1 MSSTPKKA
9 EGTSKNVAPSYLS
22 DTFITDDGIEVPPPT
37 RPMGPRRL
45 SRYYDEAANYL
56 RAVAR
61 GDDELPPPPM
71 FMGKVEGLTVKADPS
86 ATLVGLSQMGSI
98 STDEGELDID
108 YDHNQVTLV
117 EDPLGHIGQQILGE
131 PDDGQAL
138 GSDQTDFAAAP
149 IEIGSDS
156 DFISIEDLASGG
168 DAHETAHEN
177 SEANDEPAAGEEA
190 QEEAIS
196 PEEAEVKTNETADQ
210 ADDAVAQAVSAP
222 LATPA
227 LELPSPVR
235 AIDAQGLDLTELDTP
250 AQPVPSERA
259 LASETARAVE
269 SDSSEENTQVPEGK
283 LLAESE
289 SDTSDELCQADLV
302 DGPDASVITGQQ
314 QGGTGALDLS
324 ADAEATDAVE
334 SASSEKPGKGGTL
347 VAMGGIFLFLVALV
361 LVWVVFYN

>member
-250 AQPVPSERA
+250 AQPAPSERA

-289 SDTSDELCQADLV
+289 SDTSDEPCQADLV